1 MSELSGDFRNACL
14 AIVDHACDPT
24 FYVCRRLYHTMHG
37 WGTSDWALIN
47 FVVDH
52 CEVRKYSALC
62 RGGEVFRCGFVFTAC
77 IALVSA
83 HPACFHQLPLLGLQ
97 RDMDLVKE
105 RFPGVVS
112 DISKDGKPKS
122 AKRRK
127 TSLDN
132 GSSDEDEEEEEEGQ
146 DDEDEEEEEEDES
159 D

>member
-1 MSELSGDFRNACL
+1 MQVSELSGDFRNACL

-112 DISKDGKPKS
+112 DISKDGKPKFLGEMI
-122 AKRRK
+122 RGD
-127 TSLDN
+127 TSGTATCVCLCVCLCLCQLPQ
-132 GSSDEDEEEEEEGQ
+132 SLVQ
-146 DDEDEEEEEEDES
+146 
-159 D
+159 